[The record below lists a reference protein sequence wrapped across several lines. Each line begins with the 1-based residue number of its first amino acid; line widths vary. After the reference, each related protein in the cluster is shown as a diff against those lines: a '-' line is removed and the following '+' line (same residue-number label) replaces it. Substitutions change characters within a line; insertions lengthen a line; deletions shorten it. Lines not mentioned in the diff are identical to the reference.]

1 MVGLGS
7 YLLFKK
13 IYFVLLKPVVTLIR
27 SGTAKIL
34 IQMGSSRI
42 SLGLMYVGNQGM
54 RNVS

>member
-13 IYFVLLKPVVTLIR
+13 LYFVLLKPVVTLIR